1 MNATTQENKNI
12 KAVSLLSVLLNATDS
27 YDAGLS
33 SLSALYADR
42 AKALE
47 VLRSAGF
54 KSVQSGKA
62 LRYNK
67 DAQPLTGEYPY
78 TVAVSEF
85 EARFKALKPNAT
97 QKQIDAN
104 NKQRVAALNF
114 WLINGKFTSNV
125 GKDRVR
131 LEHEV
136 ANEKFSEATLEA
148 VRAST
153 AAKIAARQ
161 ASENK
166 KLVDTSSKSITRLE
180 STIKDLTVKAKTSDI
195 HAAALKIAEGRAKLE
210 RSNLA
215 KLKDNLKIAEVESK
229 KAATAKNKA
238 NKAAEATKQAAA
250 DKAAAELEKKNKAAD
265 MVKVAASLTDKYT
278 AEQIKKLIVEL
289 QKTI

>member
-1 MNATTQENKNI
+1 MTTTTQENNNV
-12 KAVSLLSVLLNATDS
+12 KAVSLLNALLNATDS

-47 VLRSAGF
+47 VLRDAGF
-54 KSVQSGKA
+54 KSVQSGKS

-78 TVAVSEF
+78 TVAISEF

-104 NKQRVAALNF
+104 NKQRIASLNF
-114 WLINGKFTSNV
+114 WLVNGKFTSNV
-125 GKDRVR
+125 GKDKVR

-136 ANEKFSEATLEA
+136 ASEKFSEATLEA
-148 VRAST
+148 IRANT
-153 AAKIAARQ
+153 KAKIAARQ

-180 STIKDLTVKAKTSDI
+180 STIKDLAVKAKISDI
-195 HAAALKIAEGRAKLE
+195 HAAALKIAEGKAKLE

-238 NKAAEATKQAAA
+238 DAIANNAKQAQQ

-278 AEQIKKLIVEL
+278 ADQIKKLIVEL